1 MRSDTMKFKITSML
15 ILVLA
20 ILVLGVACGKQS
32 LMKEYTELVERA
44 GAIHSYSYESKIEAD
59 AKNKAALQRVWIS
72 GEKAKSEI
80 VFNDNPEQSIV
91 ALLDSE
97 KKEHFVYYKEIKTAI
112 QMQAIGKMSD
122 FELPFMKKE
131 QIANLKEE
139 NIKTIA
145 GEKLGNLDCKKVVI
159 EEKQKDQLWAIHL
172 WYDNETGLLAKY
184 EIVKN
189 GKIERT
195 QTYQNLKVL
204 KIEDDIFTLPEGT
217 TIQKN

>member
-1 MRSDTMKFKITSML
+1 MKFKITSMIIL
-15 ILVLA
+15 ILA

-32 LMKEYTELVERA
+32 FMKEYTKLVERA
-44 GAIHSYSYESKIEAD
+44 GAIDGYSYEIKIEAD

-72 GEKAKSEI
+72 GEKAKSEMI
-80 VFNDNPEQSIV
+80 FNDNPEQSIV
-91 ALLDSE
+91 AILDLE
-97 KKEHFVYYKEIKTAI
+97 KKEHFLYYKEIKTAI
-112 QMQAIGKMSD
+112 QMQSIGKMSD

-131 QIANLKEE
+131 QITNLKEE
-139 NIKTIA
+139 NIKTVT
-145 GEKLGNLDCKKVVI
+145 GEKLGNLDCKKVII
-159 EEKQKDQLWAIHL
+159 EEKQKDQLWGIHL

-204 KIEDDIFTLPEGT
+204 KIEDDVFTLPEGT